1 MIPWKLL
8 DAAQAPGDG
17 EELTLYQRDD
27 EFTINAGTYEL
38 MNSRIH
44 GSEDAL
50 ADMTCGKL
58 TCHPKAR
65 VLIGGLGMGFTLR
78 AALDGLGAD
87 AQVTVAELVP
97 AVVKWNQTF
106 LADLAGNPL
115 ADERVIIEETDV
127 GRLIRKAK
135 RHYNA
140 ILLDVDNGP
149 QALTTRNNDW
159 LYSPRGLDA
168 AFDALQPGGVL
179 AIWSPGPDAGFSKRL
194 SESGFDIDEIK
205 VPARGKGEV
214 KRGGYHYI
222 WTAMRG

>member
-58 TCHPKAR
+58 TFHPKAR

-78 AALDGLGAD
+78 AALDGLGTD

-97 AVVKWNQTF
+97 AVVKWNQTL
-106 LADLAGNPL
+106 LAGLAGNPL

-127 GRLIRKAK
+127 AQLIRKAK

-168 AFDALQPGGVL
+168 AFNALQPGGVL
-179 AIWSPGPDAGFSKRL
+179 AIWSPGPDAAFSKRL

-205 VPARGKGEV
+205 VPARGKGKV

-222 WTAMRG
+222 WTAMRD

>member
-8 DAAQAPGDG
+8 DTAQAPGDG
-17 EELTLYQRDD
+17 EELTLHQRDD
-27 EFTINAGTYEL
+27 EFTIMAGTYEL

-50 ADMTCGKL
+50 ADMTCRKL
-58 TCHPKAR
+58 TYHPKAR

-87 AQVTVAELVP
+87 AQVIVSELVP
-97 AVVKWNQTF
+97 AVVTWNRTYLSE
-106 LADLAGNPL
+106 LANNPL
-115 ADERVIIEETDV
+115 ADERVIVEEVDV
-127 GRLIRKAK
+127 SRLIRKANQY
-135 RHYNA
+135 YNA

-168 AFDALQPGGVL
+168 AYDALQPGGVL
-179 AIWSPGPDAGFSKRL
+179 AIWSPGADAAFSKRL

-205 VPARGKGEV
+205 VPARGKG
-214 KRGGYHYI
+214 KGKKGGYHYI

>member
-8 DAAQAPGDG
+8 DKAQAPGDG

-27 EFTINAGTYEL
+27 EFTIMAGTYEL

-50 ADMTCGKL
+50 ADMTCQKL
-58 TCHPKAR
+58 AHHPKAR

-78 AALDGLGAD
+78 AALNGLGAD
-87 AQVTVAELVP
+87 AQVIVSELVP
-97 AVVKWNQTF
+97 AVVTWNRSY
-106 LADLAGNPL
+106 LAELAHNPL
-115 ADERVIIEETDV
+115 ADERVIVEEVDV
-127 GRLIRKAK
+127 SRLIRKAK

-149 QALTTRNNDW
+149 QALTTRNNEW

-168 AFDALQPGGVL
+168 AYDALQPGGVL
-179 AIWSPGPDAGFSKRL
+179 AIWSPGADAAFSKRL

-205 VPARGKGEV
+205 VPARGKGKG

-222 WTAMRG
+222 WTAIRG